1 MTWLASVGD
10 DYGKESYV
18 KLPKVLGALQCCVPG
33 IMIVA
38 QTKSVFEEREIVLGK
53 KKCLKVCFGHSV
65 HALLCLFCILQT
77 HRTSRWYMSLGEVY

>member
-1 MTWLASVGD
+1 MNPTISIKTLITKIKKFMNYTLSYKMTWLASVGD

-38 QTKSVFEEREIVLGK
+38 QTKSVFEEREIV
-53 KKCLKVCFGHSV
+53 
-65 HALLCLFCILQT
+65 T
-77 HRTSRWYMSLGEVY
+77 